1 MRKIKI
7 DVKLSF
13 FANSIP
19 TSNQSSGSDREF
31 LFHISYLEERKKEK
45 KDKNTTIF
53 KVLSL
58 YFWITIIYLSA
69 ERHSGPSGTVCQE

>member
-13 FANSIP
+13 FAIP

-45 KDKNTTIF
+45 RTKIQQSSRF
-53 KVLSL
+53 SL
-58 YFWITIIYLSA
+58 CIY
-69 ERHSGPSGTVCQE
+69 G

>member
-19 TSNQSSGSDREF
+19 TSNKSSGSDREF

-45 KDKNTTIF
+45 RTKIQQSSRFSLCIF
-53 KVLSL
+53 
-58 YFWITIIYLSA
+58 
-69 ERHSGPSGTVCQE
+69 G

>member
-31 LFHISYLEERKKEK
+31 LFHISYLKIEK
-45 KDKNTTIF
+45 KKKGQKYNN
-53 KVLSL
+53 LQGSL
-58 YFWITIIYLSA
+58 FVFLDNYYLFV
-69 ERHSGPSGTVCQE
+69 R